1 MDTPFLDVLMKG
13 KDEIL
18 AIGAETGKSGLSA
31 DYADCAD
38 FYRLTVENLD
48 YTVDVAS
55 VSLKFVSKSA

>member
-18 AIGAETGKSGLSA
+18 ATDQETGKSGLST

-38 FYRLTVENLD
+38 FYRFTVEDLAYPLD
-48 YTVDVAS
+48 VGWVS
-55 VSLKFVSKSA
+55 V